1 MDANGVKSTTPA
13 GHCRLTPL
21 VPLILDCTFLYH
33 FSVLSMF
40 KLHSREY
47 RTNVFTS
54 TLRSDLTTSRWFSG
68 IAPDVLLGHRER
80 FRDIFTRWVVKV
92 EGAKAFLLGG
102 IIRSYSR
109 FSPPQ
114 PHTVFQQSQRNGV
127 L

>member
-1 MDANGVKSTTPA
+1 MDANGVKASTPA

-33 FSVLSMF
+33 FSVLLMF

-47 RTNVFTS
+47 RTSLFPS

-80 FRDIFTRWVVKV
+80 FRDLFMRWVVKV
-92 EGAKAFLLGG
+92 EGAEAFLLGG
-102 IIRSYSR
+102 IIRSY
-109 FSPPQ
+109 
-114 PHTVFQQSQRNGV
+114 
-127 L
+127 